1 MKMCKMNYFI
11 LFWKSYLLLFLTL
24 ITAFRFYAAPL
35 VQKVGVRTN
44 SSDLVK
50 IREKSVEI

>member
-35 VQKVGVRTN
+35 VQEVGVRTN